1 VKEPAM
7 ERTTRIYFP
16 LLRRWKWPRVNLTGV
31 FRSFGDALGLYRKAI
46 SVAYLTAIS
55 FDCHDER
62 LPDDD
67 LEGRDPR
74 W

>member
-1 VKEPAM
+1 M

-16 LLRRWKWPRVNLTGV
+16 LLRSWKWPRVNLAGI
-31 FRSFGDALGLYRKAI
+31 FRSFGEALGLYRKAI
-46 SVAYLTAIS
+46 SAAYLTAIS
-55 FDCHDER
+55 FDRRNGLFLDE
-62 LPDDD
+62 D